1 MLYRK
6 FGKTNEMVSTL
17 GFGCMR
23 LPLLP
28 GGDPSQIDENLAVK
42 LVRYAIEK
50 SIAQPVVVECG
61 ECETHCPQGI
71 SIPQELINVTA
82 IFEKAK

>member
-6 FGKTNEMVSTL
+6 FGKTDEMISNL

-28 GGDPSQIDENLAVK
+28 G
-42 LVRYAIEK
+42 
-50 SIAQPVVVECG
+50 
-61 ECETHCPQGI
+61 ET
-71 SIPQELINVTA
+71 LRRLMKNWL
-82 IFEKAK
+82 